1 MGEYGLGMD
10 WIWIGYGLD
19 WIGYGLDWIGYGL
32 DWIGYL
38 FLVWNIFLFLRWHR

>member
-10 WIWIGYGLD
+10 WIGYGLD
-19 WIGYGLDWIGYGL
+19 MDWIWIGY
-32 DWIGYL
+32 GYL

>member
-10 WIWIGYGLD
+10 WIGLD
-19 WIGYGLDWIGYGL
+19 WIGYGLDMDWIGYGL
-32 DWIGYL
+32 DMDWIGYL

>member
-10 WIWIGYGLD
+10 WI
-19 WIGYGLDWIGYGL
+19 GLDWIGYGL